1 MFILKHY
8 QELQELENWLTPLHI
23 IKQKFSNYSSKALI
37 NSSLTA
43 SPQPSPKG
51 EGEETGGNGGG
62 VTPEPEP
69 AGSDN
74 GNGDDE
80 GPNL

>member
-1 MFILKHY
+1 MNNY
-8 QELQELENWLTPLHI
+8 QELQELENWLAPWRI

-62 VTPEPEP
+62 VTPEPG
-69 AGSDN
+69 GSDN